1 MPKPLPLEKL
11 ICTLPGYDPYR
22 DAGECKF
29 DAKHA
34 QWFIDIWE
42 SVLTHVKGPLAGQ
55 PYILEPHEK
64 AIVAN
69 VIGWKHPNGTRRYRH
84 VLYFI
89 PRGNSKSTFAAGF
102 VTMFLFFDK
111 EIGGDIYSTAA
122 SRDQARIVRD
132 IVKGMILNTPTL
144 KAGAD
149 ITNTAIVVKTKSYKA
164 LAAEA
169 HTAHGLNIYVAINDE
184 VHAHKTREFIDVIDT
199 GMGKRIEPL
208 RIDIT
213 TSDYN
218 REGSICNELHDY
230 ASKVRDGDIDD
241 PAFLPAIFEVSAK
254 ELEEDPECWKDPEVW
269 HRVNPMLGK
278 AIPEDY
284 FQRQFNRAL
293 NSPAFENEF
302 KRLHLN
308 IRTENE
314 ERLLNMTNW
323 VELCGGKL
331 DIAQYEGK
339 QAVGAG
345 LDLGNTSDLNAF
357 CLLFE
362 RPGDGDRAF
371 DAFWWHWT
379 PIAKA
384 EERQRQDRG
393 ANYTSWA
400 DAGWMKLTD
409 GNETSYAQ
417 VAFDIGELGKRFGIP
432 QIAVDRNFQGA
443 ETCQRLRDDYGFEE
457 VFAWGQGFQSMA
469 APTKYFV
476 DLVNKGLIHHGD
488 SPLMRWQA
496 ANLQGEMNAA
506 GDIKPH
512 KARSGNK
519 IDGIVSCIMA
529 LGMAMDREPEQ
540 QSMLEK
546 LGGVPYV

>member
-1 MPKPLPLEKL
+1 MHEPGPLKQLTY
-11 ICTLPGYDPYR
+11 TLPGYDPR
-22 DAGECKF
+22 LQQGECEF
-29 DAKHA
+29 DEEDA
-34 QWFIDIWE
+34 QAFINIWE
-42 SVLTHVKGPLAGQ
+42 AVITHVKGPLAGQ
-55 PYILEPHEK
+55 PYVLEPHEK
-64 AIVAN
+64 AIVASI
-69 VIGWKHPNGTRRYRH
+69 IGWKHPDGTRRYRH

-89 PRGNSKSTFAAGF
+89 PRGNAKSTFAAGF
-102 VTMFLFFDK
+102 VAMFLFFDK
-111 EIGGDIYSTAA
+111 EIGGDIYSTAS

-132 IVKGMILNTPTL
+132 ITKGMILNCPRL

-149 ITNTAIVVKTKSYKA
+149 ITNTAIVVKSKSYKA

-169 HTAHGLNIYVAINDE
+169 HTAHGLNVYVAINDE
-184 VHAHKTREFIDVIDT
+184 IHAHKTREFIDVIDT
-199 GMGKRIEPL
+199 GMGKRLEPL

-218 REGSICNELHDY
+218 REGSICNEIHDY
-230 ASKVRDGDIDD
+230 ACKVRDGDIDD

-254 ELEEDPECWKDPEVW
+254 ELEKDPECWKDPKVW

-284 FQRQFNRAL
+284 FERQFNRAL

-314 ERLLNMTNW
+314 VRLLSMTNW
-323 VELCGGKL
+323 VELCGGEL
-331 DIAQYEGK
+331 DITKYEGE
-339 QAVGAG
+339 QAVAGG
-345 LDLGNTSDLNAF
+345 LDLGNTSDLTAF
-357 CLLFE
+357 CLIFE
-362 RPGDGDRAF
+362 RPGDGDKEY

-379 PIAKA
+379 PRAKA

-409 GNETSYAQ
+409 GNETDYSL
-417 VAFDIGELGKRFGIP
+417 VSHDIGEIGKRFGIP
-432 QIAVDRNFQGA
+432 IIGVDRLFQGA
-443 ETCQRLRDDYGFEE
+443 ETCQRLRSDYGFDVKE
-457 VFAWGQGFQSMA
+457 FGQGFGSMA
-469 APTKYFV
+469 MPTKYFM
-476 DLVNKGLIHHGD
+476 DLVNKGLLHHGNNL
-488 SPLMRWQA
+488 LMRWQA

-506 GDIKPH
+506 GFYKPH
-512 KARSGNK
+512 KGRSGNK

-529 LGMAMDREPEQ
+529 LGIAMDTEPVQENPY
-540 QSMLEK
+540 ETR
-546 LGGVPYV
+546 GVLMM